1 MKGGSNTT
9 DRNYMK
15 AALKLAEKGIGG
27 VNPNPLVGAV
37 IVKDQRIIGAGY
49 HEQYKGPHAERNA
62 LASCG
67 ESPRGAVLY
76 VTLEP
81 CCHYGKTPPCT
92 EAIIESGIRR
102 VVIGS
107 EDPNPL
113 VSGKSVAILRE
124 QGIEVETA
132 VLKEEC
138 DQLNQVFFHYI
149 TKHTPY
155 VIMKYAM
162 TMDGKIAAVSG
173 ESRWITGEAAR
184 RQVHK
189 DRRRYAAV
197 LAGMGTVLTDD
208 PMLTCRLPNGR
219 NPLRVICDT
228 RLRTPLQ
235 SRLVRSAHEVPTILA
250 TCCEDRERQKQYE
263 SFGCQVMVMPK
274 AVPRVMPKAVPRVMP
289 KAQRIDLALLMQN
302 LGARGIDSVV
312 LEGGQELN
320 WSALESHIVNKLQVY
335 IAPKIVGGE
344 KGKTPVGGSGVEQLS
359 EAFGFSKPR
368 IRRFGED
375 IMLESEV
382 LSCLQG
388 S

>member
-15 AALKLAEKGIGG
+15 AAIKLAEKGIGG

-49 HEQYKGPHAERNA
+49 HERYGGPHAERNA

-67 ESPRGAVLY
+67 ESPGGAVLY

-81 CCHYGKTPPCT
+81 CCHYGKTLPCT

-113 VSGKSVAILRE
+113 VSGKSAAILRE
-124 QGIEVETA
+124 HGIEVETA
-132 VLKEEC
+132 VLKGEC

-149 TKHTPY
+149 TRHTPY

-184 RQVHK
+184 RQVHQ
-189 DRRRYAAV
+189 DRRRYASV
-197 LAGMGTVLTDD
+197 LVGMGTVLTDD

-235 SRLVRSAHEVPTILA
+235 SKLVRSAHEVPTILA
-250 TCCEDRERQKQYE
+250 TCCEDKERKKQYE
-263 SFGCQVMVMPK
+263 SFGCEVMVMPK
-274 AVPRVMPKAVPRVMP
+274 IMPKVMPG
-289 KAQRIDLALLMQN
+289 AQRIDLALLMQN
-302 LGARGIDSVV
+302 LGARGIDSMI

-320 WSALESHIVNKLQVY
+320 WSALESHIVNKIQVY

-344 KGKTPVGGSGVEQLS
+344 GGKTPVGGRGVEQLS
-359 EAFGFSKPR
+359 QAFGFSKPR
-368 IRRFGED
+368 IRRFGDD

-382 LSCLQG
+382 LSCLQE